1 MVPKVKYQRDVFVD
15 SKKMGFATNKLCL
28 FSRECSCTYSMYYLK
43 PKHSTKF
50 YFWKGWLS
58 ISLATTTCC
67 DPIPELRKHA
77 INVLTLKIT
86 QWKLSLN
93 LSRCVSLYRKLW
105 VESIHTTFFSTID
118 RVIYSQLKSP
128 QNAQPL
134 SCSHFL
140 LRDAAI
146 RLHIVVI
153 NRR

>member
-1 MVPKVKYQRDVFVD
+1 MYQRDVFVD
-15 SKKMGFATNKLCL
+15 GKKWVFLQLALSKCL

-118 RVIYSQLKSP
+118 RVID
-128 QNAQPL
+128 AQPIYFCIT
-134 SCSHFL
+134 SKCSMRSSSIFL
-140 LRDAAI
+140 KFTDAAI
-146 RLHIVVI
+146 SLHIHTT
-153 NRR
+153 

>member
-1 MVPKVKYQRDVFVD
+1 
-15 SKKMGFATNKLCL
+15 MGFSTNVALSKCL

-118 RVIYSQLKSP
+118 RVID
-128 QNAQPL
+128 AQSTYFCITSKCSL
-134 SCSHFL
+134 RSCYIL
-140 LRDAAI
+140 LI
-146 RLHIVVI
+146 Y
-153 NRR
+153 RRGNIFTHRTS